1 MLSNLSDRINKVL
14 IIFIKTL
21 LFLTAF
27 TPLIVTWKTQLP
39 YMFGKVVFSR
49 SIVEIAL
56 ILFLIYFFLNYQ
68 RVFGEIRAK
77 FKIFFKNPLF
87 IFTGLFI
94 VLLAVST
101 IFAVDSYRAFWGTI
115 DRGEGFFGILHF
127 FVLMMIGLFLF
138 KKKDW
143 LNFFKIYLVSGLVL
157 IFYAFLQFLQIYDF
171 PFAIPFHDPRPYS
184 FIGNPAFLAT
194 HMLFLIIFA
203 ITIIYET
210 LQKKELAAPK
220 NIFLRLWRFNFWRYF
235 SLLMILLS
243 VLVIFLT
250 GTRGAILG
258 FGAGLLFLLFYLTIK
273 RKGLWRW
280 LSIGF
285 LIFLVIFSGIFWFT
299 RHQTIWQKI
308 PGFNRLAQTAIL
320 NVNDP
325 STQTRLITWQLS
337 LKAFKEKPLFGWG
350 PENYLVAYE
359 KYYNPDFALYGE
371 TWLDRA
377 HNKIFDLLVMQGLFG
392 LLAYLGIFVGAFYL
406 LLKKRIPGKAFI
418 MAVLLA
424 YFVQNLLIFDQLNSD
439 IVFFIVLGFLIYSAT
454 PGLDSEPDIKKEKEF
469 DNKGFA
475 FPKIKTMLILT
486 PLIITAI
493 GFLGY
498 TVYADN
504 YVPFVQSLSF
514 KLSGSTMTLED
525 VFSRVKKG
533 MYPYN
538 FAQYNIR
545 GYGLDEFYLDRFFY
559 NSDFSANSDYK
570 PLADLL
576 IESMDELARKEPYDI
591 RILLR
596 EVEMING
603 ITKVTTDEKE
613 TIPMFKKAEAL
624 MREAVK
630 RAPNRQEVYY
640 HLAFNLAGQKRYDE
654 SITEARYAVS
664 LNPKVIRAHYHL
676 GLMFALAGKFDD
688 AEKEFDIVQQLD
700 PNLFGL
706 MAGDRNTMMLVY
718 DNQKKL
724 DQVKKLIIKSLNG
737 EIASFKFKSQY
748 YEKAL
753 GYFAEDKDS
762 EHFLQIT
769 DYLKTLNGLKE
780 DMETLADFVKIG
792 DWDVKYLYNGQ
803 GRTDKI
809 AGLIVKS
816 LENKN
821 IQHKFLRNHYEVF
834 LGYFVHYE
842 DASHSLQIAEYL
854 VNFSEL
860 KDNME
865 VVIDLL
871 KKGNWTIIHNTLG
884 I

>member
-1 MLSNLSDRINKVL
+1 MPLNFSDRFNKIL
-14 IIFIKTL
+14 IISIKTL

-39 YMFGKVVFSR
+39 YMFGKVVFFR
-49 SIVEIAL
+49 SAIEIVL
-56 ILFLIYFFLNYQ
+56 ILFLVYFFLNFQ
-68 RVFGEIRAK
+68 RVSQEIWE
-77 FKIFFKNPLF
+77 KIKKFFKTPLF
-87 IFTGLFI
+87 IFV
-94 VLLAVST
+94 VLYVVFLAVST

-115 DRGEGFFGILHF
+115 DRGEGLFGILHS

-157 IFYAFLQFLQIYDF
+157 IFYAFLQFLKIYNF

-184 FIGNPAFLAT
+184 FIGNPSFLAT

-210 LQKKELAAPK
+210 LQNKELTAKK

-235 SLLMILLS
+235 SFLMILLS

-250 GTRGAILG
+250 ATRGAILG
-258 FGAGLLFLLFYLTIK
+258 FGIGLLFLLFYLTIR

-280 LSIGF
+280 LSISF
-285 LIFLVIFSGIFWFT
+285 LIFLIIFSGIFWLT
-299 RHQTIWQKI
+299 RHQPIWQKI

-392 LLAYLGIFVGAFYL
+392 FLAYLGIFISAFYL
-406 LLKKRIPGKAFI
+406 MLKKKIPGKAFI
-418 MAVLLA
+418 MAALLA
-424 YFVQNLLIFDQLNSD
+424 YFIQNLLIFDQLNSD
-439 IVFFIVLGFLIYSAT
+439 IVFFIVLGFLIYSTTFGTDPA
-454 PGLDSEPDIKKEKEF
+454 PFAQKES
-469 DNKGFA
+469 DNKRFA
-475 FPKIKTMLILT
+475 FPKIKTMLILA
-486 PLIITAI
+486 PLIVAAV
-493 GFLGY
+493 GFIGY

-504 YVPFVQSLSF
+504 YIPFTQSLSF
-514 KLSGSTMTLED
+514 KLSGSTMTLKD
-525 VFSRVKKG
+525 VLERVEKG

-545 GYGLDEFYLDRFFY
+545 GYGMDEFYLDRFFY
-559 NSDFSANSDYK
+559 NPDFSENAEYK

-576 IESMDELARKEPYDI
+576 IEGMDELARKEPYDI

-603 ITKVTTDEKE
+603 MTKVMTNEKE
-613 TIPMFKKAEAL
+613 TIPMFKKAEVL

-640 HLAFNLAGQKRYDE
+640 HLAFNLAGQKRYEE
-654 SITEARYAVS
+654 SIAEARYAVS
-664 LNPKVIRAHYHL
+664 LNSQVVRAHYHL
-676 GLMFALAGKFDD
+676 GLMFALAGKFED

-700 PNLFGL
+700 PNLVGL
-706 MAGDRNTMMLVY
+706 MTGDRNTMILVY
-718 DNQKKL
+718 DNQKKI

-737 EIASFKFKSQY
+737 EIANFKFKSQY

-753 GYFAEDKDS
+753 GYFAEDKDLD
-762 EHFLQIT
+762 HFLQIT
-769 DYLKTLNGLKE
+769 DYLKTLAGLKE

-809 AGLIVKS
+809 AGLIIKS
-816 LENKN
+816 LDDK
-821 IQHKFLRNHYEVF
+821 IIPHKFLRNHYEVF
-834 LGYFVHYE
+834 LGYFIHYE
-842 DASHSLQIAEYL
+842 DTANSIKIAEYL
-854 VNFSEL
+854 MTFPEF

-865 VVIDLL
+865 VIIDLL

-884 I
+884 V